1 MVRHGSA
8 KAVFVGSIPTLAS
21 LLNQRLTE
29 EGGQDGDKPR
39 QEVRLRD
46 YQWPA
51 VQSLVSCIRG
61 IVKAPAGSG
70 KTIIGA
76 AAIDA
81 WLRSQSGRRKIA
93 WVANTIDQTFQARK
107 AVKNFPEISNQ
118 SVVDFFC
125 YAGAGSLADYDLVIL
140 DECHHAAA
148 PSFAS
153 KLRYFDGP
161 RWGLSATP
169 ERADDLKDVV
179 FDLIGPIIHE
189 VPREVLVDAGQL
201 AQARVFIHSP
211 NAKSEM
217 EAEIRDAAMPVLEA
231 RKRKWPF
238 LFRSKNAA
246 DEQMGRC
253 IWQAAQETGITCNRK
268 RNDRIVN
275 LAIKHHEDSTL
286 VIVGS
291 IEHGQ
296 ALVAQVPGAELCYAK
311 LGKKKRQNLLSAF
324 SSGDLKTLF
333 ATSLADEGLDV
344 PRANCMILAAAGRS
358 AAKAEQRTGRVLRS
372 FSGKTHGTIHD
383 FADLQHYFL
392 AAQARKRIAVYRSL
406 GYQIESAE

>member
-1 MVRHGSA
+1 MQHY
-8 KAVFVGSIPTLAS
+8 KTTTKIVGSIPTLAS
-21 LLNQRLTE
+21 PLNQRFTRG
-29 EGGQDGDKPR
+29 GGQDGDKPHHR
-39 QEVRLRD
+39 VRLRD
-46 YQWPA
+46 YQQTA
-51 VQSLVSCIRG
+51 VQSLISCSRG

-81 WLRSQSGRRKIA
+81 WLMSQSGRKKIA

-107 AVKNFPEISNQ
+107 AVDAFPEISER

-125 YAGAGSLADYDLVIL
+125 YAGAASLSEYDLAIL

-148 PSFAS
+148 PAFAP
-153 KLRYFDGP
+153 KLRHFDGP

-169 ERADDLKDVV
+169 ERADDLKELV

-189 VPREVLVDAGQL
+189 VQREVLVDAGQL

-217 EAEIRDAAMPVLEA
+217 EAEIREAAMPDYE
-231 RKRKWPF
+231 KRKKQWPN
-238 LFRSKNAA
+238 LFRFKEDADKQKSRCTWQFALNIGIQANQNRNA
-246 DEQMGRC
+246 
-253 IWQAAQETGITCNRK
+253 
-268 RNDRIVN
+268 RIVE
-275 LAIKHHEDSTL
+275 LAIRHAEDSTL
-286 VIVGS
+286 IIVGS
-291 IEHGQ
+291 IEHGE
-296 ALVAQVPGAELCYAK
+296 ALAAKVPGAALCYAK

>member
-1 MVRHGSA
+1 MQHY
-8 KAVFVGSIPTLAS
+8 KTTTKIVGSIPTLAS
-21 LLNQRLTE
+21 PLNQRFTGG
-29 EGGQDGDKPR
+29 GGQEGDKPR
-39 QEVRLRD
+39 QGVRLRD

-81 WLRSQSGRRKIA
+81 WLKSQSGKKNIA
-93 WVANTIDQTFQARK
+93 WIANTIDQTFQARK
-107 AVKNFPEISNQ
+107 AVENFPEISERA
-118 SVVDFFC
+118 VVDFFC
-125 YAGAGSLADYDLVIL
+125 YAGSGSLAEYDLVIL

-148 PSFAS
+148 PAFAP

-169 ERADDLKDVV
+169 ERADDLKQLV

-189 VPREVLVDAGQL
+189 VPREALVDAGQL

-211 NAKSEM
+211 NRKGEM
-217 EAEIRDAAMPVLEA
+217 ESEIRNAAMPVYEA
-231 RKRKWPF
+231 RKRKWPY
-238 LFRSKNAA
+238 LFRSKNDA

-253 IWQAAQETGITCNRK
+253 IWQAALNTGIHANQK
-268 RNDRIVN
+268 RNALIVE
-275 LAIKHHEDSTL
+275 LAIEHAQDSTL

-291 IEHGQ
+291 IEHGE
-296 ALVAQVPGAELCYAK
+296 ALLANVPSAAICYAK
-311 LGKKKRQNLLSAF
+311 LGKKKRQSLLAAF
-324 SSGDLKTLF
+324 SCGELKTLF

-344 PRANCMILAAAGRS
+344 PIASTLILASAGRS
-358 AAKAEQRTGRVLRS
+358 DTKTVQRTGRVLRPYP
-372 FSGKTHGTIHD
+372 GKTYGIIHD
-383 FADLQHYFL
+383 FSDLQHYFL
-392 AAQARKRIAVYRSL
+392 AAQSRKRVAAYRSL
-406 GYQIESAE
+406 GYQIESVE

>member
-1 MVRHGSA
+1 MQHY
-8 KAVFVGSIPTLAS
+8 KTTTKIVGSIPTLAS
-21 LLNQRLTE
+21 PLNQRFTRG
-29 EGGQDGDKPR
+29 GGQDGDKPHHR
-39 QEVRLRD
+39 VRLRD
-46 YQWPA
+46 YQQPA
-51 VQSLVSCIRG
+51 VQSLISCSRG

-81 WLRSQSGRRKIA
+81 WLMSQSGRKKIA

-107 AVKNFPEISNQ
+107 AVDAFPEISER

-125 YAGAGSLADYDLVIL
+125 YAGAASLAEYDLAIL

-148 PSFAS
+148 PAFAP
-153 KLRYFDGP
+153 KLRHFDGP

-169 ERADDLKDVV
+169 ERADDLKELV

-189 VPREVLVDAGQL
+189 VPREALVDAGQL

-211 NAKSEM
+211 NRKGEM
-217 EAEIRDAAMPVLEA
+217 EAEIRNAAMPMYEM

-238 LFRSKNAA
+238 IFRSKQAA

-253 IWQAAQETGITCNRK
+253 IWQAAQETGIQTNQK
-268 RNDRIVN
+268 RNARIVE
-275 LAIKHHEDSTL
+275 LAIRHAKDSTL

-296 ALVAQVPGAELCYAK
+296 ALADQVSGAELCYAK
-311 LGKKKRQNLLSAF
+311 LGKKKRQELLAAF
-324 SSGDLKTLF
+324 SCGAVRTLF

-344 PRANCMILAAAGRS
+344 PRANCLILAAGGRS

-372 FSGKTHGTIHD
+372 FSDKTHGTIHD

-406 GYQIESAE
+406 GYQIENAE

>member
-1 MVRHGSA
+1 M
-8 KAVFVGSIPTLAS
+8 
-21 LLNQRLTE
+21 
-29 EGGQDGDKPR
+29 
-39 QEVRLRD
+39 
-46 YQWPA
+46 
-51 VQSLVSCIRG
+51 
-61 IVKAPAGSG
+61 
-70 KTIIGA
+70 
-76 AAIDA
+76 
-81 WLRSQSGRRKIA
+81 SQSGRKKIA

-107 AVKNFPEISNQ
+107 AVENFPEISER

-125 YAGAGSLADYDLVIL
+125 YAGAASLAEYDLAIL

-148 PSFAS
+148 PAFAP
-153 KLRYFDGP
+153 KLRHFDGP

-169 ERADDLKDVV
+169 ERADDLKELV
-179 FDLIGPIIHE
+179 FDLIGPIIYE
-189 VPREVLVDAGQL
+189 VPREALVDAGQL

-211 NAKSEM
+211 NRKGEM
-217 EAEIRDAAMPVLEA
+217 EAEIRNAAMPMYEM

-238 LFRSKNAA
+238 IFRSKQAA

-253 IWQAAQETGITCNRK
+253 IWQAAQETGIQTNQK
-268 RNDRIVN
+268 RNARIVE
-275 LAIKHHEDSTL
+275 LAIRHAKDSTL

-296 ALVAQVPGAELCYAK
+296 ALADQVSGAELCYAK
-311 LGKKKRQNLLSAF
+311 LGKKKRQELLAAF
-324 SSGDLKTLF
+324 SCGAVRTLF

-344 PRANCMILAAAGRS
+344 PRANCLILAAGGRS

-372 FSGKTHGTIHD
+372 FSDKTHGTIHD

-406 GYQIESAE
+406 GYQIENAE

>member
-1 MVRHGSA
+1 MQHY
-8 KAVFVGSIPTLAS
+8 KTTTKIVGSIPTLAS
-21 LLNQRLTE
+21 PLNQRFTRG
-29 EGGQDGDKPR
+29 GGQEGDKPHQR
-39 QEVRLRD
+39 VRLRD
-46 YQWPA
+46 YQQPA
-51 VQSLVSCIRG
+51 VQSLISCSRG

-81 WLRSQSGRRKIA
+81 WLMSQSGRKKIA

-107 AVKNFPEISNQ
+107 AVENFPEISER

-125 YAGAGSLADYDLVIL
+125 YAGAASLAEYDLAIL

-148 PSFAS
+148 PAFAP
-153 KLRYFDGP
+153 KLRHFDGP

-169 ERADDLKDVV
+169 ERADDLKELV
-179 FDLIGPIIHE
+179 FDLIGPIIYE
-189 VPREVLVDAGQL
+189 VPREALVDAGQL

-211 NAKSEM
+211 NRKGEM
-217 EAEIRDAAMPVLEA
+217 EAEIRNAAMPMYEM

-238 LFRSKNAA
+238 IFRSKQAA

-253 IWQAAQETGITCNRK
+253 IWQAAQETGIQTNQK
-268 RNDRIVN
+268 RNARIVE
-275 LAIKHHEDSTL
+275 LAIRHAKDSTL

-296 ALVAQVPGAELCYAK
+296 ALADQVSGAELCYAK
-311 LGKKKRQNLLSAF
+311 LGKKKRQELLAAF
-324 SSGDLKTLF
+324 SCGAVRTLF

-344 PRANCMILAAAGRS
+344 PRANCLILAAGGRS

-372 FSGKTHGTIHD
+372 FSDKTHGTIHD

-406 GYQIESAE
+406 GYQIENAE

>member
-1 MVRHGSA
+1 MQHY
-8 KAVFVGSIPTLAS
+8 KTNTKNEGSIPFTRS
-21 LLNQRLTE
+21 IDNQRLAE
-29 EGGQDGDKPR
+29 QWGQDGDKPR
-39 QEVRLRD
+39 QGVRLRD

-51 VQSLVSCIRG
+51 VQSLVSCIQG

-81 WLRSQSGRRKIA
+81 WLKSQSGKKNIA
-93 WVANTIDQTFQARK
+93 WIANTIDQTFQARK
-107 AVKNFPEISNQ
+107 AVENFPEISERA
-118 SVVDFFC
+118 VVDFFC
-125 YAGAGSLADYDLVIL
+125 YAGSGSLAEYDLVIL

-148 PSFAS
+148 PAFAP
-153 KLRYFDGP
+153 KLRHFDGP

-169 ERADDLKDVV
+169 ERTDDLKELV
-179 FDLIGPIIHE
+179 FDLIGPIIYE
-189 VPREVLVDAGQL
+189 VPREALVDAGQL

-211 NAKSEM
+211 NRKGEM
-217 EAEIRDAAMPVLEA
+217 EAEIRNAAMPMYEM

-238 LFRSKNAA
+238 IFRSKQAA

-253 IWQAAQETGITCNRK
+253 IWQAAQETGIQTNQK
-268 RNDRIVN
+268 RNARIVE
-275 LAIKHHEDSTL
+275 LAIRHAKDSTL

-296 ALVAQVPGAELCYAK
+296 ALADQVSGAELCYAK
-311 LGKKKRQNLLSAF
+311 LGKKKRQELLAAF
-324 SSGDLKTLF
+324 SCGAVRTLF

-344 PRANCMILAAAGRS
+344 PRANCLILAAGGRS

-372 FSGKTHGTIHD
+372 FSDKTHGTIHD

-406 GYQIESAE
+406 GYQIENAE

>member
-1 MVRHGSA
+1 MEHY
-8 KAVFVGSIPTLAS
+8 KTDTKNEGSIPFTRS
-21 LLNQRLTE
+21 PHNQRLTK
-29 EGGQDGDKPR
+29 EGGQEGDKT
-39 QEVRLRD
+39 QGIVRLRD
-46 YQWPA
+46 YQQPA
-51 VQSLVSCIRG
+51 VNLLVFCTRG

-81 WLRSQSGRRKIA
+81 WLKSQSGRKKIA

-107 AVKNFPEISNQ
+107 AVKSFPEISER
-118 SVVDFFC
+118 STVDFLC
-125 YAGAGSLADYDLVIL
+125 YAGAASLLEYDLVIL

-148 PSFAS
+148 PAFAS

-169 ERADDLKDVV
+169 ERADDLKELV

-189 VPREVLVDAGQL
+189 VPRAALVDAGQL

-211 NAKSEM
+211 NRKGEM
-217 EAEIRDAAMPVLEA
+217 EQEIRNAAMPAYEE
-231 RKRKWPF
+231 RMRRWPYM
-238 LFRSKNAA
+238 FRSKHAA

-253 IWQAAQETGITCNRK
+253 IWQAALNTGIQANQK
-268 RNDRIVN
+268 RNALIVK
-275 LAIKHHEDSTL
+275 LAIQHAQDSTL

-291 IEHGQ
+291 IEHGE
-296 ALVAQVPGAELCYAK
+296 ALAANVPDAEICYAK
-311 LGKKKRQNLLSAF
+311 LGKKKRQSLLAAF
-324 SSGDLKTLF
+324 ACGQLKTLF

-344 PRANCMILAAAGRS
+344 PIASTLILASAGRS
-358 AAKAEQRTGRVLRS
+358 DTKTVQRTGRVLRPYP
-372 FSGKTHGTIHD
+372 GKTHGVIHD
-383 FADLQHYFL
+383 FSDLQHYFL
-392 AAQARKRIAVYRSL
+392 AAQSRKRVAAYRSL